1 MTLRNLFKKAAP
13 LKAVENLL
21 NSILYQWTGDMAYL
35 PPDNIQSYIDDGYK
49 GNTHV
54 YSVVTAITQRCTGIP
69 FKHYLNE
76 TEVTNSE
83 VIKLLNQPNPE
94 QSGGEFIEASASW
107 LLLIGNLYWYRL
119 APEVGLNKGKPYELY
134 CLPAHLVRIK
144 GGGVTQPVTGYE
156 VELGAG
162 LWKTIPASE
171 VMHVKYFNPD
181 TGTNGEQLYGQSPLT
196 AGNVTIS
203 ASNSGYKALNKA
215 YQAGM
220 PAGILSGEKDT
231 GVEFTKDQGIA
242 IQEAWD
248 KKIRNTDGNMSNYMK
263 VIIARNPM
271 KWIQM
276 GYSVVDMNVIES
288 MRYTL
293 QDICNL
299 YHAPLPLFS
308 LEASTLDNYK
318 EARKAIYTDCV
329 IPFFDRLIPKMNSW
343 LMPAYGGTIDF
354 DTSVINE
361 LNVDVQAMSA
371 ALNPAWWYTGNERR
385 LAMGLQ
391 PSTDPMMDM
400 ILYPTGL
407 MPGVDM
413 GNDNNPDDLS
423 L

>member
-1 MTLRNLFKKAAP
+1 MTFRNIFKKANP
-13 LKAVENLL
+13 FKGVENLL
-21 NSILYQWTGDMAYL
+21 NAILYQWTGDMAYL

-69 FKHYLNE
+69 FKHFLNE
-76 TEVTNSE
+76 NEVTNSD
-83 VIKLLNQPNPE
+83 VIKLLSQPNPE

-107 LLLIGNLYWYRL
+107 LLLTGNLYWYRL
-119 APEVGLNKGKPYELY
+119 APDVGLNKGKPYEIY
-134 CLPAHLVRIK
+134 CLPAHLTTIV
-144 GGGVTQPVTGYE
+144 GGGVTKPVTGYR
-156 VELGAG
+156 VEIGVG

-171 VMHVKYFNPD
+171 VMHLKYFNPD

-196 AGNVTIS
+196 PGLNTIS

-215 YQAGM
+215 YQNGA
-220 PAGILSGEKDT
+220 PAGILTGQKDT
-231 GVEFTKDQGIA
+231 GVEFTKDQAIA
-242 IQEAWD
+242 VQERWD
-248 KKIRNTDGNMSNYMK
+248 KVMGNKHGNMDNYMK
-263 VIIARNPM
+263 LIIARNPM
-271 KWIQM
+271 QWIKM

-329 IPFFDRLIPKMNSW
+329 IPFFDRLIPKLNSW
-343 LMPAYGGTIDF
+343 LMPAYGGTLDF
-354 DTSVINE
+354 DITVIPE
-361 LNVDVQAMSA
+361 LNVDVQAMST
-371 ALNPAWWYTGNERR
+371 ALAPAWWYTGNERR
-385 LAMGLQ
+385 AMMGLE
-391 PSTDPMMDM
+391 PSTDPMMDT

-413 GNDNNPDDLS
+413 GMDETDLS

>member
-1 MTLRNLFKKAAP
+1 MNLRNIFKKAAP
-13 LKAVENLL
+13 VQAVENLL
-21 NSILYQWTGDMAYL
+21 NAILYQWTGDLAYL
-35 PPDNIQSYIDDGYK
+35 PPEKIESYIKEGYK

-69 FKHYLNE
+69 FKHYE
-76 TEVTNSE
+76 GDKEIANSE

-94 QSGGEFIEASASW
+94 QSGGEFIEASSSW
-107 LLLIGNLYWYRL
+107 LLLTGNLYWYRL
-119 APEVGLNKGKPYELY
+119 APDVGLNKGKPYEMY

-144 GGGVTQPVTGYE
+144 GGGPTQPVTGYE
-156 VELGAG
+156 LEIGAG
-162 LWKTIPASE
+162 QWLTIPASE
-171 VMHVKYFNPD
+171 VMHLKYFNPD
-181 TGTNGEQLYGQSPLT
+181 TGTNGEQLYGQSPLQ

-203 ASNSGYKALNKA
+203 ASNSGYKALNKG

-220 PAGILSGEKDT
+220 PAGILTGQKDT
-231 GVEFTKDQGIA
+231 GNEFTKDQGIA

-248 KKIRNTDGNMSNYMK
+248 KKIRDKDGTMSNYMK

-271 KWIQM
+271 QWVKM
-276 GYSVVDMNVIES
+276 GYSIVDMNIIES

-329 IPFFDRLIPKMNSW
+329 IPFFDRLIPKLNSW
-343 LMPAYGGTIDF
+343 LMPAYGGTLDFNID
-354 DTSVINE
+354 VIPE
-361 LNVDVQAMSA
+361 LTQDKGVQAQS
-371 ALNPAWWYTGNERR
+371 LSTAWWLTPNERR
-385 LAMGLQ
+385 GQMGLL
-391 PSTDPMMDM
+391 PHPDPTMDT
-400 ILYPTGL
+400 ILFPQGL
-407 MPGVDM
+407 VPGVDLGM
-413 GNDNNPDDLS
+413 DNEDMS